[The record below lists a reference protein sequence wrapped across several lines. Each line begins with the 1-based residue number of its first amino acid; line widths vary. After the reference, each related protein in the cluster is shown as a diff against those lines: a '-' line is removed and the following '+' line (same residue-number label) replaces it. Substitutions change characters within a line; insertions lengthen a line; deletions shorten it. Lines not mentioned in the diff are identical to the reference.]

1 MKGGKVWNLKKDVN
15 ANFFRAIVQ
24 IRIALVLQ
32 KPVDVK
38 GVW

>member
-1 MKGGKVWNLKKDVN
+1 MKGGKVLNLKEDVN
-15 ANFFRAIVQ
+15 ADYFRAIVQ

-32 KPVDVK
+32 KPVDAK